1 MDTIGKR
8 IAYHRRE
15 KELTQ
20 EELAQKLGLSAQ
32 AVSKWEND
40 QTCPDI
46 QLLPT
51 LCGILGITT
60 DELLSGKPQ
69 PAVQMATTQT
79 KKKLEDMVLRIVVDT
94 DEGDKVRINL
104 PMPLIKI
111 AMEVGVQLPQITG
124 NKALS
129 SIDFAAIFDMAE
141 RGILGNLMEV
151 ESADGERVSI
161 FVE

>member
-69 PAVQMATTQT
+69 PTVQMATTQT

-129 SIDFAAIFDMAE
+129 SIDFAAIFEMAE

-151 ESADGERVSI
+151 ESAAGERVSI

>member
-111 AMEVGVQLPQITG
+111 AMEVGVQLPQITAAYAASAVG
-124 NKALS
+124 YEPSVFSKA
-129 SIDFAAIFDMAE
+129 FQKVMGMTPGQYK
-141 RGILGNLMEV
+141 RNYK
-151 ESADGERVSI
+151 
-161 FVE
+161 

>member
-32 AVSKWEND
+32 VVSKWEND

-60 DELLSGKPQ
+60 DELLSGKPN
-69 PAVQMATTQT
+69 PPVQMVTMQS

-94 DEGDKVRINL
+94 DEGDKV
-104 PMPLIKI
+104 KI
-111 AMEVGVQLPQITG
+111 YL
-124 NKALS
+124 
-129 SIDFAAIFDMAE
+129 
-141 RGILGNLMEV
+141 
-151 ESADGERVSI
+151 
-161 FVE
+161 

>member
-124 NKALS
+124 NEALS
-129 SIDFAAIFDMAE
+129 SIDFAAIFEMAE

>member
-8 IAYHRRE
+8 IGHYRRE

-69 PAVQMATTQT
+69 PTVQMVTMQS

-104 PMPLIKI
+104 PMPLLKI

-129 SIDFAAIFDMAE
+129 SIDFAAIFEMAE

-151 ESADGERVSI
+151 ESAAGERVSV

>member
-46 QLLPT
+46 QLLPE
-51 LCGILGITT
+51 LCAILGITT

-129 SIDFAAIFDMAE
+129 SIDFAAIFEMAE

>member
-8 IAYHRRE
+8 IGYHRRQ
-15 KELTQ
+15 KGMTQ

-46 QLLPT
+46 QLLPQ
-51 LCGILGITT
+51 LCELLGIST
-60 DELLSGKPQ
+60 DELLSGRQK
-69 PAVQMATTQT
+69 PAVQMVAMQPN
-79 KKKLEDMVLRIVVDT
+79 KKLEDMVLRIVVDT
-94 DEGDKVRINL
+94 EEGDKVRINL
-104 PMPLIKI
+104 PMPLLKI
-111 AMEVGVQLPQITG
+111 AMEVGMKLPQISG
-124 NKALS
+124 NEALS
-129 SIDFAAIFDMAE
+129 SIDFAAILEMVEKGVF
-141 RGILGNLMEV
+141 GNLVEV

>member
-8 IAYHRRE
+8 IAYHRRQ

-46 QLLPT
+46 QLLPI
-51 LCGILGITT
+51 LCEILGIST
-60 DELLSGKPQ
+60 DELLSGKPK
-69 PAVQMATTQT
+69 PAVQMVTTQP
-79 KKKLEDMVLRIVVDT
+79 KKKLEDMVLRIVVDSN
-94 DEGDKVRINL
+94 DGDKVRVNL

-111 AMEVGVQLPQITG
+111 AMDVGMKLPQISG
-124 NKALS
+124 NEALS
-129 SIDFAAIFDMAE
+129 SIDFAAILEMAE
-141 RGILGNLMEV
+141 RGIFGNLVEV

>member
-46 QLLPT
+46 QLLPQ
-51 LCGILGITT
+51 LCEILGITA
-60 DELLSGKPQ
+60 DELLSGTPK
-69 PAVQMATTQT
+69 PAVQMVTMQS
-79 KKKLEDMVLRIVVDT
+79 KKKLEDMVLRVVVDS
-94 DEGDKVRINL
+94 EKGDKVRVNL

-111 AMEVGVQLPQITG
+111 ALEVGVKLPQITG
-124 NKALS
+124 NEALR

-141 RGILGNLMEV
+141 RGVLGNLAEV

>member
-129 SIDFAAIFDMAE
+129 SIDFAAIFEMAE